1 MSDLIETT
9 NNRQLFIDDLTV
21 EEMNG
26 VTRTLNQPVKYQGNP
41 VLWPTKPW
49 EVRRADLYAS
59 VMYDAADSL
68 FKMWYVCK
76 SRGYTVA
83 YARSR
88 DGILWD
94 KPSLGHVVW
103 GEGEDLVLENTT
115 LEGPQFA
122 SPSRDNNLIL
132 VGAGNVNVIK
142 DNRDP
147 DPDRLYKSL
156 FFHNK
161 YRYASV
167 AFSPDG
173 ERWTLYEGNPVIERA
188 SDTHTL
194 LGWDE
199 AIGAY
204 VAYPRPWMSTAE
216 GDRHIRVI
224 ARSISEDFTTWTEPE
239 VVLEPDDQ
247 DPPGLEFYCMPVFT
261 QAGLYVGLPWV
272 YHAYPEEP
280 LAGVRQGAT
289 IDAQLAYSRD
299 GIKWHRA
306 GDRVPFIPLGPAGSV
321 DGARVSPAKEPV
333 RVGDELW
340 FYYGSSDA
348 NHYDG
353 NRSGSICLAKLR
365 LDGFVSVDAG
375 APGGSLLTKP
385 FRCYGGELVINAAA
399 RGGAVS
405 VAVLDEGGTLV
416 DGFGVVDCA
425 LFDGDS
431 VRHRM
436 TWRHATNLDAL
447 EGSPIRLKFYMRSA
461 RLYSF
466 SVGSTPSGM

>member
-9 NNRQLFIDDLTV
+9 NNRQLFIDDLIV

-49 EVRRADLYAS
+49 EGRRADLYAS
-59 VMYDAADSL
+59 VMYDAAASL

-76 SRGYTVA
+76 SRGYTVS
-83 YARSR
+83 YATSR

-94 KPSLGHVVW
+94 KPSLGQVAW
-103 GEGEDLVLENTT
+103 SEGEDLVLENTT

-142 DNRDP
+142 DDRDP

-161 YRYASV
+161 YRYVSV

-224 ARSISEDFTTWTEPE
+224 GRSISEDFTTWTEPE

-247 DPPGLEFYCMPVFT
+247 DPPGLEFYCMPVFK
-261 QAGLYVGLPWV
+261 QAGLYVGLPCV

-289 IDAQLAYSRD
+289 IDVQRQQYLQWELRD
-299 GIKWHRA
+299 GERRWRRHQKPQHVDDRQQHVQRQFCFGQRRRRRNFQRDWRGCNDHQHDRRWQSRRRRFHQHR
-306 GDRVPFIPLGPAGSV
+306 DYHVQ
-321 DGARVSPAKEPV
+321 
-333 RVGDELW
+333 
-340 FYYGSSDA
+340 
-348 NHYDG
+348 
-353 NRSGSICLAKLR
+353 RS
-365 LDGFVSVDAG
+365 
-375 APGGSLLTKP
+375 
-385 FRCYGGELVINAAA
+385 
-399 RGGAVS
+399 
-405 VAVLDEGGTLV
+405 
-416 DGFGVVDCA
+416 
-425 LFDGDS
+425 
-431 VRHRM
+431 
-436 TWRHATNLDAL
+436 
-447 EGSPIRLKFYMRSA
+447 
-461 RLYSF
+461 
-466 SVGSTPSGM
+466 